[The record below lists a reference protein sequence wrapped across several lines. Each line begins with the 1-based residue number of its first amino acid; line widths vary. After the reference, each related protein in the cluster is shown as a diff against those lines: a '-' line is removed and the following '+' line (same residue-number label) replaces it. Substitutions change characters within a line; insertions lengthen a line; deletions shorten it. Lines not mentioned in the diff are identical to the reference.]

1 MGFVNL
7 SYFLGR
13 LNPFENDPTPRIED
27 EDFDLFL
34 ANTAVRASTSLAASV
49 SQKTA

>member
-34 ANTAVRASTSLAASV
+34 ANTAGSHERRNFFSWV
-49 SQKTA
+49 SR